1 MKENEQNF
9 DELKKLLQLKQREVP
24 PPGYFNGFSDK
35 VVARIKSGQVAKM
48 GSAYERLQSTA
59 PWLAR
64 LLANFESRPSVM
76 AGFAVSICLLLVL
89 GVILTE
95 KTENASM
102 GLVADMQNP
111 APAGV
116 SIASIDNSQ
125 MLADSGGGIQI
136 STNPFSL
143 QPTANLFGQQNP
155 LLPASFAH

>member
-89 GVILTE
+89 GVVLTE
-95 KTENASM
+95 KSETASI
-102 GLVADMQNP
+102 GLVADLQNP
-111 APAGV
+111 TPTGL

-136 STNPFSL
+136 STNPVSL
-143 QPTANLFGQQNP
+143 QPAANLFGQQNP